1 MRPKQLFTFIC
12 ALAISMGL
20 FAQEEEDKTASPYFF
35 VSCPDSTTDRLPLKQ
50 TSAEVR
56 ISGVIADVTVR
67 QTYYNEGE
75 NVLEAIY
82 VFPVS
87 IRAAVYAM
95 NMTVG
100 NRILIAKIMENGEAR
115 ELYEEAKE
123 EGKTTSLLEQD
134 RPNVFK
140 MNVANILPGDT
151 IQIEMKYTELLVPT
165 GGEYE
170 FVYPTVV
177 GPRYVSQGEDSAS
190 TAFAGTPFTP
200 EGVPPSYDF
209 SMDVN
214 IHSGVSMKELS
225 CPSHDSV
232 SIDLSGESATCTLL
246 SKKEGNRDFV
256 LNYMLSGEG
265 MESGLL
271 LFESEAENFFLA
283 MIQPPATPTDAD
295 IPPREY
301 VFIMDVSGSMHG
313 FPIEVSKTLMTD
325 LLGNI
330 RETDMFNVVFFA
342 GGSKVLSSA
351 SLPAT
356 PENRQLAIDMV
367 NSQDGGGG
375 TELINALNIA
385 LGLPGTEDFSRSF
398 VIATDGYVTVERQ
411 TFDLI
416 RNNLG
421 EANFFPFGLGSSP
434 NRFIIEGIAHVG
446 AAEPFFA
453 LDEGQATEAA
463 NLFRQYIQYPVLTN
477 IESSFEG
484 FEVYDIE
491 PLTIPDV
498 MAQRPILIYGK
509 YRGEASGN
517 IQLSGTTGITSYQA
531 SLDVAGVMPS
541 EKNSALRYLW
551 ARKRIQMLDDYNNLG
566 HADSTLIKEITAL
579 GLKYNLLTQYTS
591 FIAVDSLIRNEG
603 DSITTVI
610 QPLPLPE
617 GMENPFAGG
626 DFLDVFDYSLKEYTE
641 KHSAILACYPNPV
654 FEILTLVLDPGQ
666 IELSAET
673 KIKLTDAAGRTIF
686 SNAMSDL
693 LTVRNTVVL
702 NLSELAPSL
711 KNGFYIVSIH
721 SGGQQ
726 LGQMRVAFVGG

>member
-1 MRPKQLFTFIC
+1 
-12 ALAISMGL
+12 MGL
-20 FAQEEEDKTASPYFF
+20 FAQEEEDLTISPYFF
-35 VSCPDSTTDRLPLKQ
+35 VSCPDSTADRLPLKH

-67 QTYYNEGE
+67 QTYCNEGE

-82 VFPVS
+82 VFPAS
-87 IRAAVYAM
+87 TRAAVYAM
-95 NMTVG
+95 NMTIG
-100 NRILIAKIMENGEAR
+100 NRILFAKIMEKAAAR

-123 EGKTTSLLEQD
+123 EGKTASLLEQD

-165 GGEYE
+165 SGEYE

-177 GPRYVSQGEDSAS
+177 GPRYVSHGEDSAS
-190 TAFAGTPFTP
+190 TAFAGTPFTL

-209 SMDVN
+209 SMDVT
-214 IHSGVSMKELS
+214 IHSGVSLKELS
-225 CPSHDSV
+225 CPSHDSI
-232 SIDLSGESATCTLL
+232 SIDFSGESATCTLL

-256 LNYMLSGEG
+256 LNYRLSGEG
-265 MESGLL
+265 LESGLL
-271 LFESEAENFFLA
+271 LFEGEDENFFLA

-301 VFIMDVSGSMHG
+301 VFIMDVSGSMRG

-342 GGSKVLSSA
+342 GGSNVLSDA
-351 SLPAT
+351 SLPASS
-356 PENRQLAIDMV
+356 ENRQLAIEMV
-367 NSQDGGGG
+367 DSQDGGGS
-375 TELINALNIA
+375 TQLINALNTA
-385 LGLPGTEDFSRSF
+385 LGLKGTENYSRSF
-398 VIATDGYVTVERQ
+398 VIATDGYVSVERQ
-411 TFDLI
+411 AFDLI
-416 RNNLG
+416 RNKLG

-434 NRFIIEGIAHVG
+434 NRYIIEGIAHVG

-453 LDEGQATEAA
+453 LDENQAIEAA
-463 NLFRQYIQYPVLTN
+463 NLFREYIQYPVLTN

-484 FEVYDIE
+484 FEVYDVE
-491 PLTIPDV
+491 PLTTPDV
-498 MAQRPILIYGK
+498 LAQRPIIIYGK
-509 YRGEASGN
+509 YRGEASGT
-517 IQLSGTTGITSYQA
+517 IQLSGTTGITSYQT
-531 SLDVAGVMPS
+531 SLDVASVSPL
-541 EKNSALRYLW
+541 EENSALRYLW

-566 HADSTLIKEITAL
+566 QADSTLIKEITAL

-617 GMENPFAGG
+617 GTEDPYEGG
-626 DFLDVFDYSLKEYTE
+626 DLVDVFDYSLKESIE
-641 KHSAILACYPNPV
+641 NPSAILACYPNPV
-654 FEILTLVLDPGQ
+654 HEILTLVLDPDQVDLNGDTE
-666 IELSAET
+666 I
-673 KIKLTDAAGRTIF
+673 KITDTSGRTIL
-686 SNAMSDL
+686 SLPLSGL
-693 LTVRNTVVL
+693 LTGKNTAVL
-702 NLSELAPSL
+702 NLTKLTPSL
-711 KNGFYIVSIH
+711 KNGVYIVSIH
-721 SGGQQ
+721 LRGRQ
-726 LGQMRVAFVGG
+726 LGQMRVAFVGN